1 MDKETL
7 SNYGWIVICTLVLA
21 VMIAL
26 STPFSNF
33 VADAIKSTINGLL
46 NVNDEVLGI
55 IDTPDPA
62 LNPENADTFGIYFLH
77 GDYMYKRGVVSG
89 NKYGAQTLEEAWDVL
104 TQLLAF
110 DNMTWQDMVEREKP
124 EGLTEEEFKAHL
136 GMTEETFEPTVFDDY
151 YGVRVSDKTKTEYT
165 SLLESINGVPV
176 TNLDGAFQDCTNMV
190 HAPALPRNATSMLQ
204 TFNNCYSL
212 VDAPKIPGGVT
223 NMFGTFN
230 NCTSLKTAPILPNG
244 VTDVYG
250 MFSGCT
256 SLNTYAGSMD
266 ASGDF
271 SNYKLP
277 SEITNITGLFYQCAS
292 IVIAPKIPDKVVNMS
307 MAFSDCIS
315 LKIAPSI
322 PNNVKFMGSTF
333 AGCVSLTS
341 APTIPE
347 NVTNLYQTF
356 RDCTSLTGN
365 ITINTQAITKL
376 WDGAGAGDSED
387 YTNVCILCF
396 SNVDMSKITLTGTAP
411 QEILDMLRSTG
422 NN

>member
-33 VADAIKSTINGLL
+33 VADAIKSTISGLI
-46 NVNDEVLGI
+46 NVNDEVLEI

-89 NKYGAQTLEEAWDVL
+89 NKYGAQTLDEAWDVL

-124 EGLTEEEFKAHL
+124 EGFTEEEFKAYL

-165 SLLESINGVPV
+165 PLLESINGVPV
-176 TNLDGAFQDCTNMV
+176 INLDGTFQDCANMV
-190 HAPALPRNATSMLQ
+190 HAPVLPRNATSMVQ
-204 TFNNCYSL
+204 TFNNCYALVEAPKIPNGVTNMFGAFNNCYSL
-212 VDAPKIPGGVT
+212 V
-223 NMFGTFN
+223 
-230 NCTSLKTAPILPNG
+230 TAPILPSN
-244 VTDVYG
+244 VTNVYG

-256 SLNTYAGSMD
+256 ALSTYAGSMD
-266 ASGDF
+266 VNGDF
-271 SNYKLP
+271 SDYKLP
-277 SEITNITGLFYQCAS
+277 SEITDMTGMFSKCSNIT
-292 IVIAPKIPDKVVNMS
+292 VAPKIPNKVINMS
-307 MAFSDCIS
+307 MTFSDCLS
-315 LKIAPSI
+315 LKTAPTI
-322 PNNVKFMGSTF
+322 PSSVKFMGTTF
-333 AGCVSLTS
+333 AGCTSLTS
-341 APTIPE
+341 APVIPE
-347 NVTNLYQTF
+347 NVVNLYQTF
-356 RDCTSLTGN
+356 KNCTALTGT
-365 ITINTQAITKL
+365 ITINTQSITQL
-376 WDGAGAGDSED
+376 WDGNGAGDSAE
-387 YTNVCILCF
+387 YKNVCIMCF
-396 SNVDMSKITLTGTAP
+396 DNVDMSKITLTGTAP
-411 QEILDMLRSTG
+411 QETLDILRSTG